1 MVVLPRS
8 VEYGDG
14 GVEPGHEQQRLLAR
28 GPKYLDFGAK
38 GPEQRPP
45 RARCQDS
52 EFGVALINV
61 RYVGC

>member
-14 GVEPGHEQQRLLAR
+14 EVETGHEQQRLLAR
-28 GPKYLDFGAK
+28 EPKYLDFGAK
-38 GPEQRPP
+38 GPEQWPP
-45 RARCQDS
+45 RAICQDS

-61 RYVGC
+61 RCVGC